1 MAQSQRTLE
10 ELSAEDQALL
20 DQMRADDAQ
29 SGSQPPVTETTT
41 PATEAPA
48 ATPATE
54 QPQQPPAPKMVPL
67 AALHEER
74 ERRKESDRRL
84 QTLEERTNLLL
95 QRIGQ
100 PAAAP
105 AAQQPA
111 EPPKPEI
118 PALDKDPVGHILGT
132 QQELARQLQTNTQT
146 TQQRQQQIDNQL
158 QAMQVLSALTQRA
171 KAVEAQFELE
181 NPDYGQAVNHL
192 RRVRHQELQALGYDD
207 PAERGNI
214 IDQEGL
220 GVAARSFQT
229 GRNPAE
235 AIYNLAKM
243 RGWAPPAP
251 AQSASAEPAEPAS
264 PTADQRLQNIAAG
277 QQHARSLG
285 NLGGRSPQPMDARRL
300 AELPNDEFAKILET
314 AEGMALLGA

>member
-1 MAQSQRTLE
+1 
-10 ELSAEDQALL
+10 
-20 DQMRADDAQ
+20 
-29 SGSQPPVTETTT
+29 
-41 PATEAPA
+41 
-48 ATPATE
+48 
-54 QPQQPPAPKMVPL
+54 MVPL

-100 PAAAP
+100 PVPQAE
-105 AAQQPA
+105 QKPA

-146 TQQRQQQIDNQL
+146 TQQQQAQINNQL

-171 KAVEAQFELE
+171 KAVEAQFELD

-251 AQSASAEPAEPAS
+251 AQSTSAEPPVEPAQPAS

-285 NLGGRSPQPMDARRL
+285 NLGGRGPAPMTATRLLEASDA
-300 AELPNDEFAKILET
+300 DFAKMLET